1 MANFSKSFN
10 FKSGVQV
17 DDDNFIV
24 NPNGLVGIGTT
35 IPITDLDVRGDIYST
50 GIISA
55 RLAYSQ
61 DEIVLG
67 FATITS
73 ASIGILSITSSGIVT
88 ATSDFPSGI
97 ITYFGDG
104 GRLLN
109 LPTSQWLDRDVGL
122 GFTSIYAQG
131 FVGISTIDPRYI
143 LQIGGNNDINN
154 FQSGVGINSS
164 GDILATGIITASNF
178 SGSGLGI
185 ISFNAVN
192 ITTGTI
198 SSERLPIIPAP
209 LIPDDFQ
216 VIGIIT
222 ALTHF
227 RGNLVGI
234 ASTALDLPTDSNIT
248 IRNLNSTFATV
259 GVATISSEL
268 DVEGKVGIQTSIPQS
283 DLHVAKVGVAS
294 AQVTGTTESTL
305 FVGRNVD
312 SGKNSGGFKFGNVS
326 GLYLYSSTRS
336 LDIINNDTGNINSY
350 VHFGP
355 AGVGTGNFNW
365 FYARSPLSPL
375 MSLTYQGNLG
385 LGVTNPSSRLE
396 VNGSFRV
403 VSSSTFESNVT
414 INNGNLT
421 ISDGSIQSNVTGT
434 LFGDLVGN
442 IFANSGISTFNNVS
456 VGVLTATSLSVTD
469 VIGISTSNRAEW
481 DRADI
486 NGISA
491 NAIFQQVSVG
501 STFLV
506 SAADFSNAGS
516 NVTIDLGGV
525 DRAEPGRYMVI
536 PKITSTQRGNLYS
549 NTGTT
554 TIQTGSFI
562 YNTTLDRFQGRT
574 GVTGWTDF
582 VMGSGGNI
590 TTGIVTATSGNV
602 SGDLSVGVSTATG
615 VVLTSPNGTRYRLI
629 VANDGTLSTVVV

>member
-10 FKSGVQV
+10 FRSGVQV

-24 NPNGLVGIGTT
+24 NSNGLIGIGTT
-35 IPITDLDVRGDIYST
+35 VPITNLDVRGDVYST
-50 GIISA
+50 GIVSA
-55 RLAYSQ
+55 RLSYSQ
-61 DEIVLG
+61 DQIVLG

-88 ATSDFPSGI
+88 ATSNSGI

-131 FVGISTIDPRYI
+131 FVGIATIDPRYV
-143 LQIGGNNDINN
+143 LQIGGNSNISN

-185 ISFNAVN
+185 TIFNAVN

-198 SSERLPIIPAP
+198 SSERLPIIPGP
-209 LIPDDFQ
+209 KIPSDFE
-216 VIGIIT
+216 VTGIIT
-222 ALTHF
+222 SLTHF
-227 RGNLVGI
+227 SGNLVGI
-234 ASTALDLPTDSNIT
+234 ASTALSLPITSNIT
-248 IRNLNSTFATV
+248 IRNLNSNFATI

-268 DVEGKVGIQTSIPQS
+268 DVEGKVGIQTTIPQS

-294 AQVTGTTESTL
+294 VQVTGTTESTL

-312 SGKNSGGFKFGNVS
+312 VGRNSGGFKFGNVS
-326 GLYLYSSTRS
+326 GLYPYSLTRS
-336 LDIINNDTGNINSY
+336 LDIINNDTGNINNY

-385 LGVTNPSSRLE
+385 LGVTNPSSKLE
-396 VNGSFRV
+396 VNGSLRV

-442 IFANSGISTFNNVS
+442 VFANSGISTFNNVS
-456 VGVLTATSLSVTD
+456 AGVLTATSLSVTD
-469 VIGISTSNRAEW
+469 AIGISTSNIAEW
-481 DRADI
+481 DRVEI
-486 NGISA
+486 NGINA
-491 NAIFQQVSVG
+491 NAIFKQVSIG

-506 SAADFSNAGS
+506 SAADFSDAGS
-516 NVTIDLGGV
+516 NVTIPDLGGV
-525 DRAEPGRYMVI
+525 DRVGPGRYMVI

-549 NTGTT
+549 NTATT
-554 TIQTGSFI
+554 TIQTGSII
-562 YNTTLDRFQGRT
+562 YNTSIDRFQGRT
-574 GVTGWTDF
+574 SVTGWTDF

-590 TTGIVTATSGNV
+590 NTGIVTATSGNI
-602 SGDLSVGVSTATG
+602 SGDVSVGVSTATG
-615 VVLTSPNGTRYRLI
+615 VVLTSPNGSRYRLF
-629 VANDGTLSTVVV
+629 VSNAGVLSTVQI